1 MPVRKQDPPSCLN
14 LPAGG
19 EAALL
24 SDGDVM
30 GLCLKWAR
38 RVGRK
43 RHWVFVLPSLT
54 QYFCAFN
61 TPKTRSW
68 GKFHAGHRRCG
79 VDAVSSMHCA
89 FPGILL
95 AYGDTLGMVV
105 VWSAAHHKWGGSCR
119 G

>member
-38 RVGRK
+38 RAGRK
-43 RHWVFVLPSLT
+43 RHWVFFYPALLNVSVLSTLLK
-54 QYFCAFN
+54 Q
-61 TPKTRSW
+61 
-68 GKFHAGHRRCG
+68 G
-79 VDAVSSMHCA
+79 VGVTST
-89 FPGILL
+89 L
-95 AYGDTLGMVV
+95 ATGDVE
-105 VWSAAHHKWGGSCR
+105 
-119 G
+119 